1 MTKRDLPPL
10 RALKAFEAFARL
22 GSLSSAARELGVTGW
37 AVSYQVKSL
46 EQKLGVQLLRRD
58 TKRAELTKSGK
69 AYFPSVRDAF
79 DLVEAQTRAIKATLI
94 MSSTVDS
101 SLGHHDVLFH
111 DLLDGTKDRLPP

>member
-10 RALKAFEAFARL
+10 RALKAFEAFARF
-22 GSLSSAARELGVTGW
+22 GSLSSAARELGVTRW

-58 TKRAELTKSGK
+58 TKRAELTRSGK

-79 DLVEAQTRAIKATLI
+79 DLVEAQT
-94 MSSTVDS
+94 
-101 SLGHHDVLFH
+101 
-111 DLLDGTKDRLPP
+111 